1 MTLAKILR
9 CAGPCPRESYG
20 GFAPKPKPIFPVLGP
35 QDREYSTI
43 NLKPKLTLFMAFLE
57 FCSHGVALGFG
68 FTS

>member
-1 MTLAKILR
+1 M
-9 CAGPCPRESYG
+9 

-43 NLKPKLTLFMAFLE
+43 NLKPKLTPFMAFLE